1 MLTNAQVLTEGVDV
15 PALDAVLFLERRTS
29 KIDVTQAVGRAL
41 RKAPDKA
48 YGFVVIPVIVPEGA
62 SITDEQVL
70 NGSDFKVLWD
80 VVRALRSHDERVDY
94 WVNNIAAAKSK
105 LSPLSLSQPE
115 PETDDDSGGGIIL
128 ILDDSTVP
136 PDAVF
141 EQLRL
146 EVEDKIASKLV
157 DVCGDRQMWPHW
169 GERAAEICEKIQ
181 HRVSVL
187 IREDQHIQVAFR
199 RFVDAMRK
207 TVGPQITDSDAEEM
221 VAQHVVTIPVFD
233 AFFDKS
239 EFAARNPVSEQINRL
254 LAVFVA
260 KGWTFDHERRPL
272 TRAYQRMAEAF
283 EGALTGGEKLDVL
296 REVYDGFF
304 QKAMRAEVK
313 RLGIA
318 YTPVELVDFIVKSVD
333 AVCRQEFGRGV
344 TAEGVNVL
352 DPFTGTG
359 TFVNRLLTLKT
370 ADGEY
375 LIRDE
380 DLARKFAGSD
390 GGPPEIHANEIVL
403 LAYYIAALKIE
414 EGAEERGAFTSGGYR
429 PFEGIV
435 LTDTFRM
442 THKQMHPQLPG
453 SYMRRNSLRAT
464 AQNRLPIQVILG
476 NPPWSAGQKSS
487 GDDNPNLRYRR
498 IAERVRAT
506 YGRRHKEVTGRG
518 AGKSAGNL
526 YVQAIRWASDRLSGP
541 DGNSERP
548 GVLAFVHPN
557 SLINGT
563 SLAGMRAALRDEFT
577 GIYVVNLRGDAYKSG
592 EEFRREGDK
601 VFGQTSRNG
610 VQITVLVC
618 NPARDL
624 SAPAVLRYAE
634 VPEYSSRA
642 EKFEWLARLG
652 DVTSGSLKPVPVVP
666 QHHWINLPDGTF
678 DDMLPVCSTNKA
690 DTKVAV
696 DTSALGVTTACDVY
710 AYSFSR
716 AKLIRKMRALIDAY
730 EDARELVSLGEPLE
744 TVTRNEE
751 LDIIMWTGVLKQS
764 LKKDIPIEFDESR
777 IREVLYRPFTK
788 LWLYEDSRILSSVK
802 TISAMFPRTEITHTH
817 THTHTQLVASES
829 SSTKPNSSPSP
840 GSRPTGYSTSAP
852 QDDKPELLRDDH
864 DLGAVEHGNLRGTGF
879 SGAARPSHHGSGPAD
894 TDAAEDEPEAM
905 ILTGGSTNGSPDAMT
920 ATGVL
925 PDLNGV
931 GPARGGGSSAHPQ
944 TAIMITATNTRAIF
958 SAVATGCIGDLCAVG
973 TNQPSRTIPARLW
986 KRSC

>member
-1 MLTNAQVLTEGVDV
+1 V

-48 YGFVVIPVIVPEGA
+48 YGFVVIPVIVPEGT

-105 LSPLSLSQPE
+105 LSRLSQPE
-115 PETDDDSGGGIIL
+115 PETGEGGGIIL
-128 ILDDSTVP
+128 ILDDSAVS

-141 EQLRL
+141 EQLQL

-169 GERAAEICEKIQ
+169 GERAAEICREVQ
-181 HRVSVL
+181 RRVSAL
-187 IREDQHIQVAFR
+187 IRQDQHISAAFR
-199 RFVDAMRK
+199 RFGDAMRK
-207 TVGPQITDSDAEEM
+207 TVGPQITDRDAEEM

-239 EFAARNPVSEQINRL
+239 EFATKNPVSEQINRL
-254 LAVFVA
+254 LAVFAA
-260 KGWTFDHERRPL
+260 KGWTFEHERRPL
-272 TRAYQRMAEAF
+272 TRAYRRMAEAF

-304 QKAMRAEVK
+304 NKAMRAQVK
-313 RLGIA
+313 RLGIV
-318 YTPVELVDFIVKSVD
+318 YTPVELVDFTLKSVD

-359 TFVNRLLTLKT
+359 TFVNRLLTLKNT
-370 ADGEY
+370 DGEY

-380 DLARKFAGSD
+380 DLARKFTGSD

-414 EGAEERGAFTSGGYR
+414 EGAEERGLFDSIGYQ

-453 SYMRRNSLRAT
+453 SYLRRNSQRAT
-464 AQNRLPIQVILG
+464 TQNRLPIQVILG

-487 GDDNPNLRYRR
+487 GDDNPNIEYPEM
-498 IAERVRAT
+498 AQRVRDT

-526 YVQAIRWASDRLSGP
+526 YVQAIRWASDRLSSS
-541 DGNSERP
+541 DDDDAFAP
-548 GVLAFVHPN
+548 GIVAFVHPN
-557 SLINGT
+557 SLISGT

-577 GIYVVNLRGDAYKSG
+577 GVYVVNLRGDAYKSG
-592 EEFRREGDK
+592 DEFRREGDK
-601 VFGQTSRNG
+601 VFGQASRNG
-610 VQITVLVC
+610 VQITVLAR
-618 NPARDL
+618 NPGKDPY
-624 SAPAVLRYAE
+624 APALLRYAE
-634 VPEYSSRA
+634 VPECSSRA
-642 EKFEWLARLG
+642 EKFAWLAQLG
-652 DVTSGSLKPVPVVP
+652 DVTSDGFVEVPVMP
-666 QHHWINLPDGTF
+666 QHQWINLPDGTF
-678 DDMLPVCSTNKA
+678 DDLLPVCSTNKD
-690 DTKVAV
+690 DTEMAVAI
-696 DTSALGVTTACDVY
+696 SALGVTTACDVY

-716 AKLIRKMRALIDAY
+716 SKLVRKMCDLIEAY
-730 EDARELVSLGEPLE
+730 EDARELVSLGEPFE
-744 TVTRNEE
+744 EVTKNEE
-751 LDIIMWTGVLKQS
+751 LDVIKWTGALKQT
-764 LKKDIPIEFDESR
+764 LKRDEPIEFDESR

-802 TISAMFPRTEITHTH
+802 TVSAMFPPPKFTHTH
-817 THTHTQLVASES
+817 THTHTHCCVGILINQTQQL
-829 SSTKPNSSPSP
+829 PF
-840 GSRPTGYSTSAP
+840 
-852 QDDKPELLRDDH
+852 
-864 DLGAVEHGNLRGTGF
+864 TGF
-879 SGAARPSHHGSGPAD
+879 T
-894 TDAAEDEPEAM
+894 TDGM
-905 ILTGGSTNGSPDAMT
+905 
-920 ATGVL
+920 
-925 PDLNGV
+925 
-931 GPARGGGSSAHPQ
+931 
-944 TAIMITATNTRAIF
+944 F
-958 SAVATGCIGDLCAVG
+958 DLCATGRQTRVL
-973 TNQPSRTIPARLW
+973 PRR
-986 KRSC
+986 C